1 MIIFYLLLLSLP
13 FVEHGFFGMA
23 IGPLTMEKLIGAA
36 CFLYAI
42 TYLPQRRE
50 VPRFF
55 ASPQAKA
62 FALYVGLAVVSY
74 LATAE
79 TFDFVDLIGV
89 FFSQLVFFV
98 TVMILVDSRERLE
111 ATVVTVTAS
120 VGIVSLYLIR
130 EWVGNVGAYGIS
142 YRPGFVAGD
151 PNVFSASALLVL
163 PIMLC
168 PIRYAERGW
177 QRLGA
182 MFSLF
187 VTLVAFV
194 LAASRGGMLGLMCM
208 SLWHMHDWR
217 RRMIALLV
225 IAALVGG
232 AFLLP
237 SSPLDRLLKPN
248 ESDVESSNIRLQLW
262 TASGLIFRDHPIF
275 GVGLYNFPKYLHQ
288 YLPPGV
294 DLEFVVPHNTYL
306 EALVELGLVG
316 LLLFLSVIGFTL
328 LSLSR
333 LRHAAIAAGDAY
345 YTALATGV
353 GSGIVGFA
361 VAVFFLSAKHAKL
374 FWFSVFL
381 SACMAPIMEHS
392 FRQAREK
399 EEKSAESAPQSVQ
412 DELVAASGDAA
423 SVETLGVASTD
434 LESTGAE
441 STTEER
447 PTADGAAPENPKTD
461 PPPIRVGNWLSR
473 H

>member
-1 MIIFYLLLLSLP
+1 MILFYLLLLSLP

-23 IGPLTMEKLIGAA
+23 IGPLTMEKIIGAS

-50 VPRFF
+50 LPRFF

-74 LATAE
+74 LTTAE
-79 TFDFVDLIGV
+79 SIDFVDLIGV

-111 ATVVTVTAS
+111 ATVLTVTAS
-120 VGIVSLYLIR
+120 IGVVSLYLIR
-130 EWVGNVGAYGIS
+130 EWVGNVGTYGIS
-142 YRPGFVAGD
+142 YRPGWVAGD

-163 PIMLC
+163 PIMFC
-168 PIRYAERGW
+168 PIRFAERGW

-182 MFSLF
+182 MFSLG

-194 LAASRGGMLGLMCM
+194 LAASRGGMLGLMCL
-208 SLWHMHDWR
+208 SLWHMHNWR
-217 RRMIALLV
+217 RRLIAIFV
-225 IAALVGG
+225 IAALLGG

-248 ESDVESSNIRLQLW
+248 ESDLESSNIRLQLW
-262 TASGLIFRDHPIF
+262 TASGLIFQDHPVF
-275 GVGLYNFPKYLHQ
+275 GVGLYNFPKYLHK

-306 EALVELGLVG
+306 EALVELGLIG
-316 LLLFLSVIGFTL
+316 LLLFLSVIGFTM
-328 LSLSR
+328 LSLHR
-333 LRHAAIAAGDAY
+333 LRKAAMAAKDAY

-381 SACMAPIMEHS
+381 SACMAPIMQYS
-392 FRQAREK
+392 FRQSRLK
-399 EEKSAESAPQSVQ
+399 EEAAAATAPGSGPDTQLPAAANGTPASVTG
-412 DELVAASGDAA
+412 EAAAAANADAA
-423 SVETLGVASTD
+423 EAPGTAP
-434 LESTGAE
+434 AE
-441 STTEER
+441 AER
-447 PTADGAAPENPKTD
+447 
-461 PPPIRVGNWLSR
+461 PPIRVGNWLSR
-473 H
+473 N

>member
-1 MIIFYLLLLSLP
+1 
-13 FVEHGFFGMA
+13 
-23 IGPLTMEKLIGAA
+23 
-36 CFLYAI
+36 
-42 TYLPQRRE
+42 
-50 VPRFF
+50 
-55 ASPQAKA
+55 
-62 FALYVGLAVVSY
+62 
-74 LATAE
+74 
-79 TFDFVDLIGV
+79 
-89 FFSQLVFFV
+89 
-98 TVMILVDSRERLE
+98 
-111 ATVVTVTAS
+111 
-120 VGIVSLYLIR
+120 
-130 EWVGNVGAYGIS
+130 
-142 YRPGFVAGD
+142 
-151 PNVFSASALLVL
+151 VL

-333 LRHAAIAAGDAY
+333 LRRAAIAAGDAY

-447 PTADGAAPENPKTD
+447 PTTDGAAPENPKTD